1 MCRVLSWEPCFL
13 RGLAFRGDHAFVGLS
28 RPRYKRFEGLE
39 LDARLAAADS
49 APWCG
54 VQVIDLRT
62 GTCLDWFRIDG
73 AVAELCDVEVIP
85 GVACPMAL
93 GPPSP
98 ELLRFVTN
106 PGLPDR
112 KN

>member
-1 MCRVLSWEPCFL
+1 MR

-62 GTCLDWFRIDG
+62 GTCPDWFRING
-73 AVAELCDVEVIP
+73 AVAEL
-85 GVACPMAL
+85 
-93 GPPSP
+93 
-98 ELLRFVTN
+98 
-106 PGLPDR
+106 
-112 KN
+112 